1 MSIPSTVERRGLLLV
16 ISSPSGAGKTSLSRR
31 LISEDP
37 NLSLSISATTRPP
50 RPSEVQGQDYHF
62 MSEEAFLTEQAR
74 GNFLESAVVFGN
86 RYGTPK
92 APVFDALHVGHDVL
106 FDIDWQG
113 KQQLDDA
120 VEADVVS
127 IFILP
132 PSRAALAERLRKR
145 SEDSEDVVARR
156 MAAADQEISHYA
168 EYQYVIVNDDFEK
181 AFGELRA
188 ILAAERL
195 RRTRQT
201 GLRTFVDGIIAPGA

>member
-1 MSIPSTVERRGLLLV
+1 MTVERRGLLLV

-31 LISEDP
+31 LIKDDD
-37 NLSLSISATTRPP
+37 NLSLSISATTRPA
-50 RPSEVQGQDYHF
+50 RPSEVPGQDYHF
-62 MSEEAFLTEQAR
+62 MTEEEFLTEQAR
-74 GNFLESAVVFGN
+74 GGFLESAVVFGN

-92 APVFDALHVGHDVL
+92 RPVFENLEDGHDVL

-132 PSRAALAERLRKR
+132 PSREALAERLRKR
-145 SEDSEDVVARR
+145 SEDSEEVVERR

-181 AFGELRA
+181 AYRELEA

-195 RRTRQT
+195 RRTRQI
-201 GLRTFVDGIIAPGA
+201 GLRTFVDRIITPRG

>member
-1 MSIPSTVERRGLLLV
+1 MSIPMTVERRGLLLV

-31 LISEDP
+31 LIKDDD
-37 NLSLSISATTRPP
+37 NLSLSISATTRPA
-50 RPSEVQGQDYHF
+50 RPSEVPGQDYHF
-62 MSEEAFLTEQAR
+62 MTEEEFLTEQAR
-74 GNFLESAVVFGN
+74 GGFLESAVVFGN

-92 APVFDALHVGHDVL
+92 RPVFENLEDGHDVL

-132 PSRAALAERLRKR
+132 PSREALAERLRKR
-145 SEDSEDVVARR
+145 SEDSEEVVERR

-181 AFGELRA
+181 AYRELEA

-195 RRTRQT
+195 RRTRQI
-201 GLRTFVDGIIAPGA
+201 GLRTFVDRIITPRG

>member
-1 MSIPSTVERRGLLLV
+1 MAVERRGLLLV

-31 LISEDP
+31 LIKDDD
-37 NLSLSISATTRPP
+37 NLSLSISATTRPA
-50 RPSEVQGQDYHF
+50 RPSEVPGQDYHF
-62 MSEEAFLTEQAR
+62 MSEEEFLTEQAR
-74 GNFLESAVVFGN
+74 GGFLESAVVFGN

-92 APVFDALHVGHDVL
+92 APVFDNLEVGHDVL

-132 PSRAALAERLRKR
+132 PSREALAERLRKR
-145 SEDSEDVVARR
+145 SEDSEDVVEKR

-181 AFGELRA
+181 AYQELRA

-201 GLRTFVDGIIAPGA
+201 GLRAFVDGIITPRG